1 MVSCLAVFPHSLLQK
16 IEENLNHKPG
26 PNPIIVRGHYV
37 NRRPFR
43 KLCSA
48 SFFHIFICSLLFRVP
63 VYPECLMTRNL
74 YIIHLFFIF
83 SFFIPVY
90 HEYLLT
96 RNLSEEIGPR
106 YDILGV
112 QDLIPDIDINAKK
125 EPDILSL
132 CRTFI
137 CS

>member
-1 MVSCLAVFPHSLLQK
+1 
-16 IEENLNHKPG
+16 
-26 PNPIIVRGHYV
+26 
-37 NRRPFR
+37 
-43 KLCSA
+43 
-48 SFFHIFICSLLFRVP
+48 
-63 VYPECLMTRNL
+63 MTRNL

-137 CS
+137 CSWRA